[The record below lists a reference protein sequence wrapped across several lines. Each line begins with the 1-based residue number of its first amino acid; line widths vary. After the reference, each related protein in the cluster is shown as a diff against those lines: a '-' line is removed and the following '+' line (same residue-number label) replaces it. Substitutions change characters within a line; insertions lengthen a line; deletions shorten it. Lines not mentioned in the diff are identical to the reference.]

1 MLILCYFDPYHKNRV
16 LPDLSVSN
24 LRKEIHIQLEGESIP
39 NSFAFVRGVGRHFT
53 EVSQFTFLSFLDSSS
68 N

>member
-1 MLILCYFDPYHKNRV
+1 MLILCYFDSYHKNRV

-53 EVSQFTFLSFLDSSS
+53 EVSQFTLFIIFGFL
-68 N
+68 

>member
-1 MLILCYFDPYHKNRV
+1 MKNRV

-53 EVSQFTFLSFLDSSS
+53 EVSLFAVLSYLNAS
-68 N
+68 NKLIHY